1 MTPHFK
7 PSPPTHTLTLAVGHH
22 LRIAWLLN
30 GLDGCAAENNNV
42 ERSTSNGKT
51 LQSRCKA
58 GSNAAWR
65 KDAEEAASRGVQV
78 VGRLGRPAQP
88 TAIQVSF
95 STSRRKPPTQP
106 TCGIQGQRGHK
117 SEVTHLLF
125 RFSRNMTQNIISQAR
140 NSTPSGALVCFCTS
154 RATLDTGTIVNQDL
168 SIGTSWGVSS
178 LHY

>member
-1 MTPHFK
+1 M
-7 PSPPTHTLTLAVGHH
+7 
-22 LRIAWLLN
+22 
-30 GLDGCAAENNNV
+30 
-42 ERSTSNGKT
+42 
-51 LQSRCKA
+51 
-58 GSNAAWR
+58 
-65 KDAEEAASRGVQV
+65 

-154 RATLDTGTIVNQDL
+154 RATLGHRHYREPGSLDWDKLGGFQPTLLGSCRASKTSIIRHGGQSTLSERSPCRDL
-168 SIGTSWGVSS
+168 SLSWPRCCATQGQNSDLGFSFKALNERRFPSGNVSS
-178 LHY
+178 LSQSRPLIK